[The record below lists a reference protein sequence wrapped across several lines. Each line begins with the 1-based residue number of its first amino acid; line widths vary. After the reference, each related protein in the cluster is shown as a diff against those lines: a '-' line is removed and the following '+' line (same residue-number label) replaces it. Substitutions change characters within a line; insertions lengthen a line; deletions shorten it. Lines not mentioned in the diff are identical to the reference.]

1 MIFDNIP
8 GKSCPGSNF
17 LKTYLNL
24 IPPGRNTEKVPL
36 VGWLVRW
43 LVVGGFGGFFSVS
56 FLA

>member
-17 LKTYLNL
+17 LKTYLDL

-36 VGWLVRW
+36 VGWLVGW
-43 LVVGGFGGFFSVS
+43 WGFWGFFSM
-56 FLA
+56 FLS